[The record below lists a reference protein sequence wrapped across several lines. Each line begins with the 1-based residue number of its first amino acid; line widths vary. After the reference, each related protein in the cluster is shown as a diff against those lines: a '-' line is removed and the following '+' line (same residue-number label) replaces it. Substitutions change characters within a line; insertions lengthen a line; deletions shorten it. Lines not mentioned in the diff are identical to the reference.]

1 MASANTLTGLIPTLY
16 KAADTVAREQV
27 GFISAVYKDSDVA
40 QVAKDQTVA
49 YPIVGAQTPADITP
63 AATGPNPDGQTV
75 SYGTMSISKQR
86 SVTFPWNGD
95 EQKSIRGV
103 YANVLQDQFA
113 QAMRALVN
121 EIENDLFLAAKRG
134 ASRAYGTAGTTP
146 FATAGNFSDFSYTR
160 QILIDN
166 GAPTS
171 DMHLVLNTTAGAKLR
186 GLQSSLFKVNEAGDG
201 GSMLRDG
208 NLGKVEGMFLHESGQ
223 IVSHTKG
230 TGTSYVFNGSHAAN
244 ATSVVAK
251 TGSGT
256 VLYGDIVTFEDDTAN
271 KYVVNTGIAAAGTM
285 VIGGPGLRQA
295 QTDGKTITVG
305 NSYTG
310 NWAFDR
316 NALHLVTRLPALPD
330 GGDAADD
337 MYEFVDP
344 FSGLA
349 FQVSLYRQYRQ
360 VVYEVGI
367 AWGVKAVKSNFIATL
382 LG

>member
-1 MASANTLTGLIPTLY
+1 MSANTLTGLIPTLY
-16 KAADTVAREQV
+16 KAADQVAREQV
-27 GFISAVYKDSDVA
+27 GFVAAVYKNSDVE
-40 QVAKDQTVA
+40 QVAKDQTIR
-49 YPIVGAQTPADITP
+49 YPIVAAQTAADLTP
-63 AATGPNPDGQTV
+63 AATTPDASGQTV
-75 SYGTMSISKQR
+75 SYGDITISKSR
-86 SVTFPWNGD
+86 GVRFPWNGD
-95 EQKSIRGV
+95 EQKSISGI
-103 YANVLQDQFA
+103 YAQVLQDQFA
-113 QAMRALVN
+113 QSMRTLVN
-121 EIENDLFLAAKRG
+121 EIETDLFLAAKRN

-171 DMHLVLNTTAGAKLR
+171 DLHLVLNTSAGAKLR

-201 GSMLRDG
+201 GSLLRDG
-208 NLGKVEGMFLHESGQ
+208 NLGMIQGMTLHESGQ

-230 TGTSYVFNGSHAAN
+230 TGTLYVFNGAHAAG

-256 VLYGDIVTFEDDTAN
+256 VLYGDVVAFEDDSN

-285 VIGGPGLRQA
+285 VIGGPGLKQA

-316 NALHLVTRLPALPD
+316 NAIHLVTRVPSMPE
-330 GGDAADD
+330 GGDIADD
-337 MYEFVDP
+337 VVEITDP
-344 FSGLA
+344 FSGLT
-349 FQVSLYRQYRQ
+349 FQVALYRQYRQ
-360 VVYEVGI
+360 VVYEIGI
-367 AWGVKAVKSNFIATL
+367 AWGTKAVKSDFIATL

>member
-1 MASANTLTGLIPTLY
+1 MSANTLTGLIPTLY
-16 KAADTVAREQV
+16 KAADQVAREQT
-27 GFISAVYKDSDVA
+27 GFIAAVYKDSDVE
-40 QVAKDQTVA
+40 QVAKDQTIT
-49 YPIVGAQTPADITP
+49 YPIVAAQTPADISP
-63 AATGPNPDGQTV
+63 AATGPDPSGQTV
-75 SYGTMSISKQR
+75 SYGTMSISKSR

-95 EQKSIRGV
+95 EQKSIRPL
-103 YANVLQDQFA
+103 YAQVLQDQFA
-113 QAMRALVN
+113 QAMRALTN
-121 EIENDLFLAAKRG
+121 EIENDLFLAAKRN

-160 QILIDN
+160 KILIDN

-171 DMHLVLNTTAGAKLR
+171 DLHLVLNTTAGAKLR

-208 NLGKVEGMFLHESGQ
+208 NFGKVEGLTLHESGQ

-230 TGTSYVFNGSHAAN
+230 TGTSYVFNGSHAAG
-244 ATSVVAK
+244 ATSVTAK

-256 VLYGDIVTFEDDTAN
+256 VLYGDVVTFEDDTAN

-285 VIGGPGLRQA
+285 VIGGPGLKQA

-305 NSYTG
+305 NNYTG

-316 NALHLVTRLPALPD
+316 NAIHLMTRLPSMPD
-330 GGDAADD
+330 GGDAAD
-337 MYEFVDP
+337 EVVEVTDP
-344 FSGLA
+344 FSGLS
-349 FQVSLYRQYRQ
+349 FQVALYRQRRQ

-367 AWGVKAVKSNFIATL
+367 AWGVKAVKSDFIATL

>member
-1 MASANTLTGLIPTLY
+1 MSANTLTGLIPTLY
-16 KAADTVAREQV
+16 KAADQVAREQT
-27 GFISAVYKDSDVA
+27 GFIAAVYKDSDVE
-40 QVAKDQTVA
+40 QVAKDQTIT
-49 YPIVGAQTPADITP
+49 YPIVAAQTPADISP
-63 AATGPNPDGQTV
+63 AATGPDPSGQTV
-75 SYGTMSISKQR
+75 SYGTMSISKSR

-95 EQKSIRGV
+95 EQKSIRPL
-103 YANVLQDQFA
+103 YAQVLQDQFA
-113 QAMRALVN
+113 QSMRALTN
-121 EIENDLFLAAKRG
+121 EIENDLFLAAKRN

-160 QILIDN
+160 KILIDN

-171 DMHLVLNTTAGAKLR
+171 DLHLVLNTTAGAKLR

-208 NLGKVEGMFLHESGQ
+208 NFGKVEGLTLHESGQ

-230 TGTSYVFNGSHAAN
+230 TGTSYVFNGSHAAG
-244 ATSVVAK
+244 ATSVTAK

-256 VLYGDIVTFEDDTAN
+256 VLYGDVVTFEDDTAN

-285 VIGGPGLRQA
+285 VIGGPGLKQA

-305 NSYTG
+305 DSYTG

-316 NALHLVTRLPALPD
+316 NALHLITRLPSMPD
-330 GGDAADD
+330 GGDAAD
-337 MYEFVDP
+337 EVVEITDP
-344 FSGLA
+344 YSGLS
-349 FQVSLYRQYRQ
+349 FQVALYRQRRQ

-367 AWGVKAVKSNFIATL
+367 AWGVKAVKSDFIATL

>member
-1 MASANTLTGLIPTLY
+1 MSANTLTGLIPTLY
-16 KAADTVAREQV
+16 KAADQVAREQT
-27 GFISAVYKDSDVA
+27 GFIAAVYKDSDVE
-40 QVAKDQTVA
+40 QVAKDQTIT
-49 YPIVGAQTPADITP
+49 YPIVAAQTPADISP
-63 AATGPNPDGQTV
+63 AATGPDPSGQTV
-75 SYGTMSISKQR
+75 SYGSMSISKSR

-95 EQKSIRGV
+95 EQKSIRPL
-103 YANVLQDQFA
+103 YAQVLQDQFA
-113 QAMRALVN
+113 QAMRALTN
-121 EIENDLFLAAKRG
+121 EIENDLFLAAKRN

-160 QILIDN
+160 KILIDN

-171 DMHLVLNTTAGAKLR
+171 DLHLVLNTTAGAKLR

-208 NLGKVEGMFLHESGQ
+208 NFGKVEGLTLHESGQ

-230 TGTSYVFNGSHAAN
+230 TGTSYVFNGSHAAG
-244 ATSVVAK
+244 ATSVTAK

-256 VLYGDIVTFEDDTAN
+256 VLYGDVVTFEDDTAN

-285 VIGGPGLRQA
+285 VIGGPGLKQA

-305 NSYTG
+305 DSYTG

-316 NALHLVTRLPALPD
+316 NALHLITRLPSMPD
-330 GGDAADD
+330 GGDAAD
-337 MYEFVDP
+337 EVVEITDP
-344 FSGLA
+344 YSGLS
-349 FQVSLYRQYRQ
+349 FQVALYRQRRQ

-367 AWGVKAVKSNFIATL
+367 AWGVKAVKSDFIATL